1 MEHKDV
7 PYIVHE
13 GIMTRLERT
22 IERLWILAIILII
35 LLFGSNAG
43 WIWYESQYVDN
54 ETIIEAEQDGEGINV
69 IGGGDVNYGAEGQDN
84 EENPEQKGSER

>member
-43 WIWYESQYVDN
+43 WIWYENQFEDKV
-54 ETIIEAEQDGEGINV
+54 TTIEAEQDADN
-69 IGGGDVNYGAEGQDN
+69 GGSNYVVNGNYGETESKDNNQDP
-84 EENPEQKGSER
+84 NP

>member
-43 WIWYESQYVDN
+43 WIYYESQFSKT
-54 ETIIEAEQDGEGINV
+54 ETTTIEAEQDGAGVNV
-69 IGGGDVNYGAEGQDN
+69 IGGGDVNYGAESKDN
-84 EENPEQKGSER
+84 ENENPNP

>member
-43 WIWYESQYVDN
+43 WIWYENQFEDKV
-54 ETIIEAEQDGEGINV
+54 TTIEAEQDADN
-69 IGGGDVNYGAEGQDN
+69 GGSNYVVNGNYGETESQDN
-84 EENPEQKGSER
+84 NENPNP

>member
-43 WIWYESQYVDN
+43 WIYYQNQFEDKI
-54 ETIIEAEQDGEGINV
+54 ETTTIEAEQDGAGVNV
-69 IGGGDVNYGAEGQDN
+69 IGGGDVNYGTESQSN
-84 EENPEQKGSER
+84 QNNENPNP